1 MTNKS
6 TLAERMLARFQRDV
20 RLHEMTVLRDDGLY
34 RHLRLGRPQS
44 SVYYFGIITWP
55 GFLTIYGDMGTLTF
69 SRVPDM
75 FRFFRGYTPEGDLEI
90 NPYYWSEKVE
100 GIDGSAYRE
109 CYEWD
114 SEKFEN
120 AINERLDDWLEDKD
134 FSEEELSDPES
145 EAAQLVEEQREAVQA
160 LLECSDNEF
169 EAREALGRFDGD
181 SGILQDFW
189 EVDCTSYKHGYLW
202 LCYAIQW
209 AIMKY
214 DVRQMAIG
222 AVSKIVLL
230 K

>member
-44 SVYYFGIITWP
+44 SVYYFGIVTWP
-55 GFLTIYGDMGTLTF
+55 GFLTIYGDMGNLTF

-75 FRFFRGYTPEGDLEI
+75 FRFFRGYTPEGELYI
-90 NPYYWSEKVE
+90 NPGYWSEKVE

-114 SEKFEN
+114 SEKFES
-120 AINERLDDWLEDKD
+120 AVNERQACWLEEQGY
-134 FSEEELSDPES
+134 SEEELADPES
-145 EAAQLVEEQREAVQA
+145 EAAERVAEQQEAVEA
-160 LLECSDNEF
+160 LLECSHNEF

-214 DVRQMAIG
+214 DIRQMAVD
-222 AVSKIVLL
+222 AVNRLPLL